1 MIRSLSLSSRSLER
15 EILDDHSPP
24 QPIVDEV
31 YAFLGAINRWL
42 GGGRATLRRF
52 EAFSAQWTPGERVHV
67 LDVACG
73 GGDLARDLIA
83 WGRNRGFRVQVTAL
97 DVSPRALASARG
109 RGDDE
114 RLHFLC
120 GDVHCA
126 PCRDRAFDY
135 VTCALFFHHLTDDE
149 VVRTIRSFDRL
160 ARRGIVINDLIRG
173 WRHLFWSWLFTR
185 PFNAVLRHDGPL
197 SVRRAFRP
205 AELALLAVRSGV
217 TWLSI
222 QHHFGHRMTLAGERG
237 QD

>member
-114 RLHFLC
+114 RLQFLC

-160 ARRGIVINDLIRG
+160 ARRGIVVNDLIRG
-173 WRHLFWSWLFTR
+173 WRHLSLM
-185 PFNAVLRHDGPL
+185 RHF
-197 SVRRAFRP
+197 SERAM
-205 AELALLAVRSGV
+205 AL
-217 TWLSI
+217 W
-222 QHHFGHRMTLAGERG
+222 
-237 QD
+237 D

>member
-114 RLHFLC
+114 RLQFLC

-160 ARRGIVINDLIRG
+160 ARRGIVVNDLIRG

-205 AELALLAVRSGV
+205 AELARLAVRSGV